1 MTTPSRTPDADPMRT
16 WLTRLSLAA
25 GIAFTAHAEYALART
40 LGADP
45 FIAAMLPVSID
56 AYVVAALR
64 WFRALDIMLSLSLM
78 SAAQVAAHALDARV
92 IAVSFELVVVVS
104 LLVPVALWRTHALAR
119 GEETV
124 TAPPVAY
131 APVPVVTRP
140 SPTPFVWDDYVRSGV
155 TAKVTTSLPA
165 ATPRQVVTEVVTL
178 TPAELRKRALK
189 LNREVVTETGRPVTI
204 DRLRDELGLS
214 RRDAAELR
222 REIVEGKRS

>member
-25 GIAFTAHAEYALART
+25 SIAFTAHAEYDLART

-45 FIAAMLPVSID
+45 FIAAMLPVFID
-56 AYVVAALR
+56 AYVVAAPR

-78 SAAQVAAHALDARV
+78 SAAQVAAHALDAHV

-124 TAPPVAY
+124 TSPQPSCTPV
-131 APVPVVTRP
+131 
-140 SPTPFVWDDYVRSGV
+140 
-155 TAKVTTSLPA
+155 L
-165 ATPRQVVTEVVTL
+165 VVTL
-178 TPAELRKRALK
+178 A
-189 LNREVVTETGRPVTI
+189 VTGAVRLG
-204 DRLRDELGLS
+204 RLREIRSDRQGDHFPARCHPLS
-214 RRDAAELR
+214 SGHR
-222 REIVEGKRS
+222 GGHPHPC